1 MSVISDVREYNAL
14 RTQKSL
20 IEKRMKELGDKIKSY
35 SVDNGVKDQNGSSS
49 IQEGGFVFGNMAK
62 KSVKL
67 NQEKAKSYFSEIGVL
82 DKVIETKYE
91 VSEDKINTLLT
102 EGVITEDDIANVV
115 DMKVSYSIS
124 VKEVVEEPT
133 EEEMPVIE
141 TQTKKKPVLR
151 KKVAK

>member
-35 SVDNGVKDQNGSSS
+35 SVDNGVKDQNGSSY

-82 DKVIETKYE
+82 DKVIETK
-91 VSEDKINTLLT
+91 
-102 EGVITEDDIANVV
+102 
-115 DMKVSYSIS
+115 
-124 VKEVVEEPT
+124 
-133 EEEMPVIE
+133 
-141 TQTKKKPVLR
+141 
-151 KKVAK
+151 